1 MVLMGT
7 DVSRTL
13 KEEGSKKEETS
24 ARNKR
29 MKCAPNWFHVPHIFN
44 FTKPEA
50 TQRLGS
56 LFQHDSHLSQ
66 MTPGEDGE
74 GSPSPPDFY

>member
-29 MKCAPNWFHVPHIFN
+29 MKCAPNWFHVPHIFPVATCDGRCN
-44 FTKPEA
+44 LLPEH
-50 TQRLGS
+50 
-56 LFQHDSHLSQ
+56 LF
-66 MTPGEDGE
+66 
-74 GSPSPPDFY
+74 